1 MSFTHA
7 QFVSNT
13 GELFAIDGDTV
24 RQIRLAKVS
33 ALRPCGQQYLY
44 FSLLFEID
52 MHVDLLHQG
61 TYRLRNA
68 TLGETDLFIAPI
80 HYTSGAPGKQYYE
93 AVFTHQADN

>member
-1 MSFTHA
+1 
-7 QFVSNT
+7 
-13 GELFAIDGDTV
+13 
-24 RQIRLAKVS
+24 
-33 ALRPCGQQYLY
+33 
-44 FSLLFEID
+44 

-93 AVFTHQADN
+93 AVFTHPADN